1 MHLEAGRQVG
11 EEGRLEG
18 GAVTF
23 QSLAAVALAAG
34 VVPEG
39 GGGLLAVKAGA
50 LPQVAQQGQM
60 VATMEGQRVL
70 GQAEGPAVEA
80 LS

>member
-1 MHLEAGRQVG
+1 VHLEAGRQVG
-11 EEGRLEG
+11 EEGRLEE

-39 GGGLLAVKAGA
+39 GA
-50 LPQVAQQGQM
+50 
-60 VATMEGQRVL
+60 
-70 GQAEGPAVEA
+70 
-80 LS
+80 